1 MSEILNLAKGF
12 EEKSKQQA
20 QDTEQSVKREFVRLE
35 TSISAE
41 LQSSSQSISNAIRE
55 QNGRLTG
62 MLRKSVST
70 AMAWIFFCFALLI
83 GIMGGIIWF
92 QGTIITS
99 RLSEMDSYSQQL
111 ANLKAKSGAGV
122 TIYSDDTRRNT
133 YLVVL
138 PKQAHGVETYR
149 FSIGSAPLTSITK
162 SDAQISGGETRQD
175 LKIPGV
181 SPWWLPRALSCSCLS
196 VYRCHSAVMAAF
208 ISFHA

>member
-62 MLRKSVST
+62 MIRATVTT
-70 AMAWIFFCFALLI
+70 ALIWTVVCAALLI
-83 GIMGGIIWF
+83 GILSGIIWL
-92 QGTIITS
+92 QGQIISS
-99 RLSEMDSYSQQL
+99 RLSDIDGYSQLL
-111 ANLKAKSGAGV
+111 ASLKAKSGAGV
-122 TIYSDDTRRNT
+122 TIYSDDSQKNG

-138 PKQAHGVETYR
+138 PVKAHGVESY
-149 FSIGSAPLTSITK
+149 TSTAGNTVVK
-162 SDAQISGGETRQD
+162 YTA
-175 LKIPGV
+175 K
-181 SPWWLPRALSCSCLS
+181 
-196 VYRCHSAVMAAF
+196 
-208 ISFHA
+208 

>member
-83 GIMGGIIWF
+83 GIMVGIIWF

-111 ANLKAKSGAGV
+111 ENLKAKSGAGV
-122 TIYSDDTRRNT
+122 TIYSDERTGTPTWWCCRSRRTAWKPTSTTDNT
-133 YLVVL
+133 VV
-138 PKQAHGVETYR
+138 KYTA
-149 FSIGSAPLTSITK
+149 K
-162 SDAQISGGETRQD
+162 
-175 LKIPGV
+175 
-181 SPWWLPRALSCSCLS
+181 
-196 VYRCHSAVMAAF
+196 
-208 ISFHA
+208 

>member
-62 MLRKSVST
+62 MIRAT
-70 AMAWIFFCFALLI
+70 ATTALIWIVVCTALLI
-83 GIMGGIIWF
+83 GILSGIIWL
-92 QGTIITS
+92 QGQIISS
-99 RLSEMDSYSQQL
+99 RLSDIDGYSQQL
-111 ANLKAKSGAGV
+111 ASLKAKSGAGV
-122 TIYSDDTRRNT
+122 TIYSDDSQKNG

-138 PKQAHGVETYR
+138 PVKAHGVESY
-149 FSIGSAPLTSITK
+149 TSTAGNTVVK
-162 SDAQISGGETRQD
+162 YTA
-175 LKIPGV
+175 K
-181 SPWWLPRALSCSCLS
+181 
-196 VYRCHSAVMAAF
+196 
-208 ISFHA
+208 